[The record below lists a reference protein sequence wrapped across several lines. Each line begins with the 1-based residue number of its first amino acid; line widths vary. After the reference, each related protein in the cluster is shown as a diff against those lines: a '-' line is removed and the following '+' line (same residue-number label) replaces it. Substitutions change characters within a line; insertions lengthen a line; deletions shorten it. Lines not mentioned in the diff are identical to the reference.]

1 MIGRMRRHVQTLTS
15 GAGADPDPRISVS
28 PSLTHAQRRQL
39 LVEWN
44 ATEAEYP
51 REKTVH
57 RLFEEQAERTPD
69 TVAVV
74 FEQER
79 LTYAGLNARANQ
91 LARRLQRLGV
101 GPGRL
106 AALCVERSLEM
117 VVAVLAILKAG
128 GAYVPLDPA
137 YPRERLAFM
146 LEDSQAPVLLTQHH
160 RIEALASAR
169 AHVLCLETGWPAIAR
184 ESPENLAGGA
194 TAGDLAYVIYTSGSA
209 GAPKGVEISHRALVN
224 CLTAMRREPGLLLH
238 DILLAVTTLSFDIAT
253 LELFLPL
260 TVGARVVVVP
270 REVAADGA
278 RLGEALIDSGA
289 TVMQAT
295 PATWRLLLDAGWT
308 GSPQLKI
315 LCGGEALPR
324 DLADRLL
331 ERGASLWNLYGP
343 TETTIWSAIH
353 RVERGEGPVPIGRP
367 IANTQI
373 YVLDAER
380 RPVPIG
386 VPGELYIGGAG
397 LARGYLRRPE
407 LTAEKFVRNTPCSPS
422 PGDRPPALSAPRP
435 KRASPVLRGVTT
447 PSRLY
452 RTGDLARYRPDG
464 NLEFLGRLDHQ
475 VKIRGYR
482 IELGEIEAA
491 LRQHP
496 ALREAVV
503 LVREAEEDRRPT
515 TAGRTA
521 LGRGVLPPSPAT
533 GSRPSA
539 VGRREPGAGT
549 RRLVAYVVPKGKQAP
564 ARQELCRF
572 LEERLPA
579 YMVPAAFIG
588 MPALPL
594 TPNGKIDRHA
604 LLAPGR
610 ARSERESAFLAPRD
624 SRELT
629 LTSIWENTLRIE
641 PIGVQDNFF
650 DLGGDSLQ
658 AMQLLAQIEQAWGRK
673 LPLATLV
680 QAPTVA
686 QLARVLRH
694 EGEPALGSSL
704 VAIRS
709 GGSRPPFFCVHPAG
723 GSVLCYRDLA
733 RHLGPDQPVYGLQ
746 ARGLDGRLPYQ
757 TRVEEMAAHYLQ
769 EIRVAQPEGPYFLGG
784 FSFGGLVA
792 YEMAQQL
799 QARGENVAVL
809 ALFDAWGPGYPV
821 PRSIVQQ
828 IRDQFRRLT
837 GRDPEAMLGRLRI
850 GGRLS
855 TRKDRAPAAA
865 PGTALR
871 SVIGRLR
878 WQVIVMARRFY
889 LWVGP
894 WLPRALRDMEVISLQ
909 ASRAYLPG
917 LYDGRLILFRA
928 SEQPAGNDDL
938 RLGWG
943 GLATGGEELH
953 EVPGDH
959 FTILTEPSVEILA
972 KQLTASLERETPDA
986 GGKLNAQGAKHKAGS
1001 ASRLAR

>member
-15 GAGADPDPRISVS
+15 DAGTDPDPRISPS

-44 ATEAEYP
+44 DTEAEYP
-51 REKTVH
+51 QEKTVH
-57 RLFEEQAERTPD
+57 QLFEEQAERTPD
-69 TVAVV
+69 AVAVV
-74 FEQER
+74 FEQEP
-79 LTYAGLNARANQ
+79 LTYAQLNARANQ
-91 LARRLQRLGV
+91 LAHRLQTLGV
-101 GPGRL
+101 GPEL
-106 AALCVERSLEM
+106 LVALCAERSIEM
-117 VVAVLAILKAG
+117 VVALLGILKAG
-128 GAYVPLDPA
+128 GAYVPLDPT

-146 LEDSQAPVLLTQHH
+146 LEAGARQWRAGPGPGRAPVLLTHH
-160 RIEALASAR
+160 DLADALPSAG
-169 AHVLCLETGWPAIAR
+169 AHVLCLDTAWTEIAR
-184 ESPENLAGGA
+184 ESTQNLAGGA
-194 TAGDLAYVIYTSGSA
+194 TADDLAYVIYTSGST
-209 GAPKGVEISHRALVN
+209 GTPKGVAISHRALVN
-224 CLTAMRREPGLLLH
+224 CLTAMRREPGLLPH
-238 DILLAVTTLSFDIAT
+238 DVLLAVTTLSFDIAT
-253 LELFLPL
+253 LELLLPL

-270 REVAADGA
+270 RDVAADGA

-295 PATWRLLLDAGWT
+295 PATWRLLLEAGWR

-331 ERGASLWNLYGP
+331 ERSASLWNLYGP
-343 TETTIWSAIH
+343 TETTIWSTLH
-353 RVERGEGPVPIGRP
+353 RVERREGPVSIGRP

-373 YVLDAER
+373 YVLDAEM

-397 LARGYLRRPE
+397 LARGYLHHPE
-407 LTAEKFVRNTPCSPS
+407 LTAQKFVRNPF
-422 PGDRPPALSAPRP
+422 GDETGRQ
-435 KRASPVLRGVTT
+435 
-447 PSRLY
+447 SRLY
-452 RTGDLARYRPDG
+452 KTGDLARYRPDG

-491 LRQHP
+491 LRRHP
-496 ALREAVV
+496 AVREAVV
-503 LVREAEEDRRPT
+503 LAREEI
-515 TAGRTA
+515 
-521 LGRGVLPPSPAT
+521 S
-533 GSRPSA
+533 
-539 VGRREPGAGT
+539 GT
-549 RRLVAYVVPKGKQAP
+549 KRLVAYVVPKGEQAP
-564 ARQELCRF
+564 ARQELRRF

-579 YMVPAAFIG
+579 YMVPAAFIR
-588 MPALPL
+588 LDTVPL

-604 LLAPGR
+604 LLAPGL
-610 ARSERESAFLAPRD
+610 ARSERETTFLPPRD
-624 SRELT
+624 ALELR
-629 LTSIWENTLRIE
+629 LASIWENILRIE
-641 PIGVQDNFF
+641 PVGVQDNFF

-658 AMQLLAQIEQAWGRK
+658 AMHLLAQVEQAWGRK

-694 EGEPALGSSL
+694 EGEPALGPSL

-709 GGSRPPFFCVHPAG
+709 GGSHRPFFCVHPAG

-746 ARGLDGRLPYQ
+746 ARGLDGRQPYQ

-769 EIRVAQPEGPYFLGG
+769 EIRVAQPKGPYFLGG

-799 QARGENVAVL
+799 QAQGEQVAML
-809 ALFDAWGPGYPV
+809 ALLDAWGPGYPIS
-821 PRSIVQQ
+821 RSIGQQ

-837 GRDPEAMLGRLRI
+837 GRAPDRTPGYVRI

-855 TRKDRAPAAA
+855 DGKDPEPAAA
-865 PGTALR
+865 SGAALR
-871 SVIGRLR
+871 SALGKLR
-878 WQVIVMARRFY
+878 WQVIVMARRLY
-889 LWVGP
+889 LRVGP

-909 ASRAYLPG
+909 ASRAYVPQVYHG
-917 LYDGRLILFRA
+917 KLILFRA
-928 SEQPAGNDDL
+928 SEQPAGNEDA

-953 EVPGDH
+953 DVPGDH
-959 FTILTEPSVEILA
+959 FTILTEPSVGVLA
-972 KQLTASLERETPDA
+972 KQLTVCLHRARSGE
-986 GGKLNAQGAKHKAGS
+986 KA
-1001 ASRLAR
+1001 ALLPTR